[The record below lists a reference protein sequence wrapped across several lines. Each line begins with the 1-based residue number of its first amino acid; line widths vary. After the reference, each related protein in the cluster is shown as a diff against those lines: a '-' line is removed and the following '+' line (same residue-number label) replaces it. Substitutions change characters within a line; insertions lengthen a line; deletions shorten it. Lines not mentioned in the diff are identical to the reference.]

1 MTKKEIY
8 KQVFQM
14 LEQKRNNEI
23 FVAEKNKSIALSNSE
38 YFNLDFK
45 EKILNMEIGKLKF
58 EGEDYSQKEDELQ
71 RIKEEQQEVLKSLNL
86 LGKDLEPQ
94 FDCQKCKDTG
104 IFENSICSC
113 AAQMA
118 NNIVMQGCG
127 VDLSKVPTLR
137 DYDYKFFD
145 DEKEQSFAKKCVKI
159 LTDYVNN
166 LNSLEMKN
174 VVMCGASGTG
184 KTYLTRCI
192 AKEFVQKGYTTLF
205 ISAFDLNN
213 MFLEE
218 HLSTYEQKEHLKNL
232 METDCL
238 IIDDLGTEPMRK
250 NVTKEYLLLLLNER
264 LTKNKATII
273 TSNLSPEQILN
284 KYEER
289 IFSRIFNKR
298 SSLILEFNGKNN
310 RLKK

>member
-1 MTKKEIY
+1 M
-8 KQVFQM
+8 
-14 LEQKRNNEI
+14 I
-23 FVAEKNKSIALSNSE
+23 FIT
-38 YFNLDFK
+38 
-45 EKILNMEIGKLKF
+45 
-58 EGEDYSQKEDELQ
+58 
-71 RIKEEQQEVLKSLNL
+71 
-86 LGKDLEPQ
+86 LG
-94 FDCQKCKDTG
+94 TH
-104 IFENSICSC
+104 
-113 AAQMA
+113 
-118 NNIVMQGCG
+118 
-127 VDLSKVPTLR
+127 
-137 DYDYKFFD
+137 
-145 DEKEQSFAKKCVKI
+145 EQSFDRPLKCIDKMVEDGLI
-159 LTDYVNN
+159 NEEV
-166 LNSLEMKN
+166 
-174 VVMCGASGTG
+174 
-184 KTYLTRCI
+184 I
-192 AKEFVQKGYTTLF
+192 VQKGYTTLF

>member
-8 KQVFQM
+8 KQVFQL
-14 LEQKRNNEI
+14 LEQKRSNEI
-23 FVAEKNKSIALSNSE
+23 FVAEKNKSFAMSNSE
-38 YFNLDFK
+38 YFDLDFQ
-45 EKILNMEIGKLKF
+45 ERILNMEIGKLKF
-58 EGEDYSQKEDELQ
+58 EGEDYSKKQQELQ
-71 RIKEEQQEVLKSLNL
+71 DIKQKEEQVLKSLNL
-86 LGKDLEPQ
+86 SIDDLEPK
-94 FDCQKCKDTG
+94 FDCSKCKDTG
-104 IFENSICSC
+104 IYENSICSC

-127 VDLSKVPTLR
+127 VDLSKVPNLK

-145 DEKEQSFAKKCVKI
+145 DSSEQEFAKKCVKI

-166 LNSLEMKN
+166 LSSLEMKN
-174 VVMCGASGTG
+174 VIMCGASGTG

-192 AKEFVQKGYTTLF
+192 AKEFVEKGYTTLF
-205 ISAFDLNN
+205 TSAFDLNN

-218 HLSTYEQKEHLKNL
+218 HLKSL

-238 IIDDLGTEPMRK
+238 IIDDLGTEPLRK

-264 LTKNKATII
+264 LTKNKATLI
-273 TSNLSPEQILN
+273 TSNMSPEQILN
-284 KYEER
+284 RYEER
-289 IFSRIFNKR
+289 IFSRIFNTR
-298 SSLILEFNGKNN
+298 SSLILEFKGRNN